1 MNHLLQDITSGD
13 PTTVRSSSC
22 EIIKSRD
29 KQELDYL
36 ASKLEAI
43 REQTKGLALGG
54 ALFPNAEHLKF
65 ALRKLEYHR
74 SRAGCLCLLYPGYLF
89 YNPQQEAEAGNVTIE
104 STSYL
109 EGKWVDFYE
118 CVCTTCGKRYRVEE
132 RESHYTWWG
141 WKALER

>member
-13 PTTVRSSSC
+13 PAKVRSSSC
-22 EIIKSRD
+22 AIIKSRD
-29 KQELDYL
+29 RRELDDL

-43 REQTKGLALGG
+43 QEQTKNLSMGG

-74 SRAGCLCLLYPGYLF
+74 AGTGCLCQLYPDYVF
-89 YNPQQEAEAGNVTIE
+89 YDPGQEAEEGNVTLE

-109 EGKWVDFYE
+109 EDKRVDFH
-118 CVCTTCGKRYRVEE
+118 VCRCTACGQRYRVEE
-132 RESHYTWWG
+132 REYHYTWWG
-141 WKALER
+141 WKILDR